1 MSDIWKKDT
10 TADQLDQLESD
21 VNAADKA
28 DDQRFGDFA
37 DSLANRPAAAA
48 DGVDLSP
55 ITKVDATFDGQEF
68 LTIARDCFYHVRQA
82 RTTRNPN
89 LDDAILSPQLEKELD
104 DVIAGDVA
112 AHRHHLLPGLEIQTI
127 TITSAA
133 VTDGKMTLTVRLHLV
148 GEEAERD
155 DAGKLTSGSEQAHQ
169 WDEDWTFWRD
179 SSVESATTDKQRTEM
194 RQSQGGWFI
203 AHKGWMVTA
212 IQRAGADA
220 AAG

>member
-1 MSDIWKKDT
+1 MSNFWKDT
-10 TADQLDQLESD
+10 TADNLDQLGAD
-21 VNAADKA
+21 VNAADVT

-37 DSLANRPAAAA
+37 DSLANRPTAAA
-48 DGVDLSP
+48 DDVDLSA
-55 ITKVDATFDGQEF
+55 IKALDAAFDGQEF

-112 AHRHHLLPGLEIQTI
+112 AHRHHLLPGLEIRTI
-127 TITSAA
+127 VITSAA
-133 VTDGKMTLTVRLHLV
+133 VTDGTLTLTTRLHLV

-155 DAGKLTSGSEQAHQ
+155 DSFKLVSGSEQAHE

-179 SSVESATTDKQRTEM
+179 PSVDSSATDRQRTEM

-212 IQRAGADA
+212 IERAGADA
-220 AAG
+220 TGG